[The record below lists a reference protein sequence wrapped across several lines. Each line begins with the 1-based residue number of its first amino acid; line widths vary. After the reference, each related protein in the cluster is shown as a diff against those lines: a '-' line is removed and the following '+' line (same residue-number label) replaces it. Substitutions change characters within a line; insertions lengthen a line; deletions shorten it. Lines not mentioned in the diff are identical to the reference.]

1 MAEFEDLCVVI
12 VFYNGDMEVCKNVN
26 LLSHFCKCIV
36 VIDNG
41 SDRNKDVIQEIE
53 CIENVKIIQNSNN
66 EGIAYALNQGLD
78 FAIKNE
84 KEIMLTLDQDSKIE
98 DQAIKKLI
106 SHLNKDRK
114 VVSVGATYG
123 NQTRTSNRLVTN
135 LITSGNMVYTD
146 VAQSVGGYNAS
157 LFIDCVDID
166 FSFNLLEHGYKLL
179 RCGDANMEHEIGKIK
194 TSRILSVS
202 YNDHSPER
210 YYYKYRNNIYIYR
223 RYFWKFPLLCL
234 KLFVCLIKDTFQ
246 LIFFENNK
254 KRKIQM
260 ALKGIRD
267 YKKVRINAS

>member
-1 MAEFEDLCVVI
+1 MEEFEDLCVVI
-12 VFYNGDMEVCKNVN
+12 VYYNGDMEVCKSVK

-41 SDRNKDVIQEIE
+41 SNRNKDVIERIGHIE
-53 CIENVKIIQNSNN
+53 SVKIIQNSNN

-98 DQAIKKLI
+98 EEAIKKLI
-106 SHLNKDRK
+106 SHLNKDRS

-123 NQTRTSNRLVTN
+123 TQTGASNRLVTN
-135 LITSGNMVYTD
+135 LITSGNMMFTD
-146 VAQSVGGYNAS
+146 VAREIGGYNSS

-179 RCGDANMEHEIGKIK
+179 RCGDAKMEHEIGEIK
-194 TSRILSVS
+194 TSRILNIP

-223 RYFWKFPLLCL
+223 RYFRKFPLLCI
-234 KLFVCLIKDTFQ
+234 KLFICLIKDTFQ
-246 LIFFENNK
+246 LLIFENNK
-254 KRKIQM
+254 KRKMQM
-260 ALKGIRD
+260 VLKGIRD
-267 YKKVRINAS
+267 YKKVRINEG